1 MFRDLEEEKEKTTL
15 GEGKERRVGKKGKKK
30 QYGKVQRAE
39 LSRQT
44 TWITP
49 CLRPGLRQVPWPL

>member
-49 CLRPGLRQVPWPL
+49 CLRPGLR